1 MGMSLVESGMKSGTG
16 KTRFEEIRG
25 SDPLLTVTA
34 MKYTDS
40 LGLDRRPVGF
50 VHLPPCFHVATISEF
65 QPSRYRRICVVRHT
79 PRMGNENDVLANYV
93 T

>member
-1 MGMSLVESGMKSGTG
+1 MSLVESGMKSGTG

-65 QPSRYRRICVVRHT
+65 QPSRALVNSRVVYTQLIVCHHL
-79 PRMGNENDVLANYV
+79 ELESA
-93 T
+93 